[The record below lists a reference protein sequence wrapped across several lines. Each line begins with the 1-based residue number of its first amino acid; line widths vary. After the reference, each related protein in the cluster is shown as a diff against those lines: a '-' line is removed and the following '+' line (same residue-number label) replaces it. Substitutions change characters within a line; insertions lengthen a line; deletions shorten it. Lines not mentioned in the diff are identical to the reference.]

1 MNDDNAWEKTLESG
15 CAGCDVLDIFLETGC
30 DEAWGCEEDRSDLLV
45 AHGCDTGVEV
55 KLA

>member
-15 CAGCDVLDIFLETGC
+15 CAGCDVLYIFLETGC